1 MISVESV
8 LTPGEIARRL
18 GEPQHR
24 VVHILN
30 TRAHIRPVRRVG
42 IVRTYAAPEVVEL
55 VRAELNA
62 IDARRS
68 RRVEETAERRS
79 RNPCR
84 PRVAAAAAR
93 GDGTS
98 R

>member
-1 MISVESV
+1 MISIESV
-8 LTPGEIARRL
+8 VTPGEIARRL

-24 VVHILN
+24 IVHILN

-62 IDARRS
+62 IDARR
-68 RRVEETAERRS
+68 RKAIHVVDE
-79 RNPCR
+79 
-84 PRVAAAAAR
+84 
-93 GDGTS
+93 D
-98 R
+98 